1 MHTIFAPKGVITIEL
16 KTLYGYTSMTFALTT
31 DSRQGLHGQLDVR
44 EYWKPGGHKPV
55 DQPLVDRILS
65 AVRIALVM
73 NTSTESPISQ
83 VKMLDRKGDFLS
95 GPSEVT
101 VEMNDFFGPR
111 ITAQSRECSRM
122 IFKVVRDLIGSTD
135 NDHCD
140 E

>member
-1 MHTIFAPKGVITIEL
+1 MDRSGKHYPQTIISASFFSNRGSHSHL
-16 KTLYGYTSMTFALTT
+16 S
-31 DSRQGLHGQLDVR
+31 LHLLQLDVR

-65 AVRIALVM
+65 AVRSALVM